1 MIKAIKKYVILLYI
15 LPLIGC
21 ASVTRG
27 YGTFVPDQNSPMNLE
42 TFQID
47 PDMNYYFSG
56 PYMWPDAIIG
66 VKKAYKL
73 DSTLWKK
80 IVVTPELI
88 QKFFSFI
95 KSQPSAMMFRSYTI
109 LDSNGK
115 QIGVWYSSS
124 DVNSYIRME
133 DERTVDIA
141 TPINPTVPELRAP

>member
-21 ASVTRG
+21 AAVTRG

-42 TFQID
+42 ALQID

-56 PYMWPDAIIG
+56 PYLWPDAIIG
-66 VKKAYKL
+66 VKKAYTL

-80 IVVTPELI
+80 IDVTPELV
-88 QKFFSFI
+88 QKFISFI
-95 KSQPSAMMFRSYTI
+95 KSQPSAMMFRSYAI

-141 TPINPTVPELRAP
+141 TPINPTRPELTAP